1 MGTHTLRSTLAGEI
15 APLHG
20 DAVAAS
26 RSVVRAGGFGRS
38 EPGALVAPSRSLALR
53 LVLALVL
60 IASVLASAAGA
71 QRERAPLPK
80 VPVRLAPLGAGAV
93 ADSWATDELRLV
105 VKFVDSARA
114 RATVDSSLA
123 SLAGE
128 DLSPALGLVIPH
140 RLRFSPLIALPP
152 ERLTDLEQRA
162 ARRSGRAQPDL
173 AGIVAVQA
181 GDGSVAALRA
191 AGQALAALELVEFAH
206 LQRLGTPPPGDI
218 PPTTPDLVPDQTYR
232 GPAPGTHTDKLHGH
246 GVDGAGVRLFDCEY
260 AWRASHEDLV
270 DVDLHLEPGQTPD
283 PETDAL
289 GFAEHGTAV
298 LGMLASAENAYG
310 CSGMVPGAELHTH
323 PEWTVEGGFRRVEC
337 ITSAVAAAAPGDVV
351 LLEMQAVGPGF
362 SYGPAEL
369 DPAVWL
375 VTRVAS
381 DAGVVVVGAAGNGN
395 QNLDHWLYADYMA
408 MGDSGAILVGAGT
421 NDPTHKKLDYSTFG
435 ARVDVHGWGHGV
447 TTLGYGPPE
456 YGGDVNQRYT
466 HGFAGTS
473 SAAPFAAAAACLLQS
488 HAKVLRGEPLP
499 PEELR
504 ALLVTTGIPQ
514 GAGDP
519 IGPMVDTGSAFD
531 AIPWLDVG
539 GGLGPPRLHGWGPFV
554 GGSLYGLDLTDAL
567 PGAVATLVIGLSQLD
582 APFKGGT
589 LVPNPDL
596 LISLPASA
604 QGGITLLEPVP
615 GGLPS
620 GQRVALQWWVADPA
634 GPHGFHAS
642 NGVRLVVP

>member
-1 MGTHTLRSTLAGEI
+1 MGTYTPRSTLPEAGEI
-15 APLHG
+15 ALAG
-20 DAVAAS
+20 DGSDAAQP
-26 RSVVRAGGFGRS
+26 R
-38 EPGALVAPSRSLALR
+38 PLALR
-53 LVLALVL
+53 LILALVL
-60 IASVLASAAGA
+60 LATVLASAAGA
-71 QRERAPLPK
+71 QAERMPLPGA
-80 VPVRLAPLGAGAV
+80 PVRLPRV
-93 ADSWATDELRLV
+93 AAERDGDPWATHELRLV
-105 VKFVDSARA
+105 VKFVDGARA
-114 RATVDSSLA
+114 RTTGDGAMVSL
-123 SLAGE
+123 SGE
-128 DLSPALGLVIPH
+128 DLSPIHDLASGLG
-140 RLRFSPLIALPP
+140 LRFSPLIALPTQ
-152 ERLTDLEQRA
+152 RLAELEQRA
-162 ARRSGRAQPDL
+162 ARRSERAQPDL
-173 AGIVAVQA
+173 AGLLIVDVADASPEALLSA
-181 GDGSVAALRA
+181 GR
-191 AGQALAALELVEFAH
+191 ALAALEVVEFASI
-206 LQRLGTPPPGDI
+206 QRLGTPPPGDI

-232 GPAPGTHTDKLHGH
+232 GPAPGTHTDTLHAQ
-246 GVDGAGVRLFDCEY
+246 GVNGSGVRLFDCEY

-270 DVDLHLEPGQTPD
+270 DLDLHLEPGQTPD

-310 CSGMVPGAELHTH
+310 CSGMAPGAELHTH

-375 VTRVAS
+375 VTRVAT

-408 MGDSGAILVGAGT
+408 MGDSGAIIVGAGS

-435 ARVDVHGWGHGV
+435 ARVDVQGWGHGV

-456 YGGDVNQRYT
+456 YGGDENQRYT
-466 HGFAGTS
+466 HGFGGTS

-504 ALLVTTGIPQ
+504 ALLVATGIPQ
-514 GAGDP
+514 GGGDP

-531 AIPWLDVG
+531 EIPWLDVG
-539 GGLGPPRLHGWGPFV
+539 GGLGPPHLRGWGPFV
-554 GGSLYGLDLTDAL
+554 GGSLYGLDLTQAL
-567 PGAVATLVIGLSQLD
+567 PGAVATLVVGLSQLD

-596 LISLPASA
+596 LISLPVSA
-604 QGGITLLEPVP
+604 QGEISLLEPVP

-620 GQRVALQWWVADPA
+620 GQRVALQWWVADPS

>member
-1 MGTHTLRSTLAGEI
+1 MGTHTLRSTLAGE
-15 APLHG
+15 LDLTH
-20 DAVAAS
+20 DDH
-26 RSVVRAGGFGRS
+26 VV
-38 EPGALVAPSRSLALR
+38 VAPSRSFAVR
-53 LVLALVL
+53 LVLALL
-60 IASVLASAAGA
+60 LMASVLASAAGA
-71 QRERAPLPK
+71 QRERVPLPK
-80 VPVRLAPLGAGAV
+80 APVRLAPMGAGAD
-93 ADSWATDELRLV
+93 ADPWATHELQLV
-105 VKFVDSARA
+105 VKFADSARA
-114 RATVDSSLA
+114 RATADSSLA
-123 SLAGE
+123 SLAGT
-128 DLSPALGLVIPH
+128 DLSSVLGLVVSH
-140 RLRFSPLIALPP
+140 GLRFSPLIGLPP
-152 ERLTDLEQRA
+152 ERLTALEQRA
-162 ARRSGRAQPDL
+162 ARRSGRPQPDL
-173 AGIVAVQA
+173 AGLVLVQA
-181 GDGSVAALRA
+181 GDAGVAALRS
-191 AGQALAALELVEFAH
+191 AGQALAALDVVEFAS

-218 PPTTPDLVPDQTYR
+218 PPTTPDLVPNQTYR
-232 GPAPGTHTDKLHGH
+232 GPAPGTHTDKLHAQ

-270 DVDLHLEPGQTPD
+270 DVDLHPEPGQTPD
-283 PETDAL
+283 PDAL
-289 GFAEHGTAV
+289 AFAEHGTAV

-337 ITSAVAAAAPGDVV
+337 ITSAVTAAAAGDVI

-408 MGDSGAILVGAGT
+408 MGDSGAIIVGAGS
-421 NDPTHKKLDYSTFG
+421 NDPSHNKMDYSTFG
-435 ARVDVHGWGHGV
+435 ARVDVHGWGNGV

-456 YGGDVNQRYT
+456 YGGDENQRYT
-466 HGFAGTS
+466 FGFAGTS

-499 PEELR
+499 AEELR
-504 ALLVTTGIPQ
+504 ALLVATGIPQ
-514 GAGDP
+514 GGGDP

-531 AIPWLDVG
+531 VIPWLDVG
-539 GGLGPPRLHGWGPFV
+539 GGLGPPQLRGWGPFV
-554 GGSLYGLDLTDAL
+554 GGSLYGLELTEAL
-567 PGAVATLVIGLSQLD
+567 PAAVATLVVGLSQLD

-589 LVPNPDL
+589 LVPDPDL
-596 LISLPASA
+596 LISLPVSA
-604 QGGITLLEPVP
+604 QGGISLLEPVP

-620 GQRVALQWWVADPA
+620 GQRLALQCWVADPA

-642 NGVRLVVP
+642 NGLRLVVP